1 MTACLLRVGI
11 SGLSAALSLY
21 RYFHTVHS
29 FFHFRYFLCP
39 IRVRPWARHKSA
51 RKYKGG
57 LLLLDKF

>member
-1 MTACLLRVGI
+1 MTARPLRVGI

-29 FFHFRYFLCP
+29 FFHFRYFLCL
-39 IRVRPWARHKSA
+39 IRVGLGPRHKSV